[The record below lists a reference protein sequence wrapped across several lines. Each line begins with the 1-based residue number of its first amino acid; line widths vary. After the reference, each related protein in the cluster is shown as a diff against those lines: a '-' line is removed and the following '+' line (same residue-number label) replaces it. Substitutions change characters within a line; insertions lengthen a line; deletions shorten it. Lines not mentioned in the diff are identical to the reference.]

1 MGFQHVT
8 TLKAAFLAI
17 SIYDKIDVRNTYALH
32 GILYR
37 LPVLSLKKTSIVVL
51 ICRVFIPIW
60 LGACFLGITFVALN
74 TALRGDVLRH
84 QIEISKPKLIIKSL
98 IYPT

>member
-37 LPVLSLKKTSIVVL
+37 LSVLSLKKTKLAKSKNSIYIL
-51 ICRVFIPIW
+51 NIQIDSMTFP
-60 LGACFLGITFVALN
+60 LFLNYDIITSFSFPL
-74 TALRGDVLRH
+74 T
-84 QIEISKPKLIIKSL
+84 
-98 IYPT
+98 